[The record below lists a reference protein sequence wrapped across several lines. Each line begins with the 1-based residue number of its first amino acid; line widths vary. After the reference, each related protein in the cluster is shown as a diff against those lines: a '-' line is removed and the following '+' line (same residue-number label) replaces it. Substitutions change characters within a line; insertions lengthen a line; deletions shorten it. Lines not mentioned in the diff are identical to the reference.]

1 MGGFRILLL
10 GRCWGNSGLPNG
22 GYGVTQRGGL
32 WCNRCAFTGVVGFW
46 LSTGIAS
53 NGRDVETASEAGV
66 AVVAGFVRTA
76 GWPPEKRWRWSL
88 ARRSAKGLGYPV
100 RPTQEPRPKVSPGIP
115 DAEDK
120 KVARAFLLGPIPQ
133 NTMFFDEL
141 KSI

>member
-1 MGGFRILLL
+1 MPG
-10 GRCWGNSGLPNG
+10 WPKA

-32 WCNRCAFTGVVGFW
+32 RFSRCALTGVVGFW

-53 NGRDVETASEAGV
+53 NGRYEETASEAGV

-120 KVARAFLLGPIPQ
+120 KVARAFLLGPIP
-133 NTMFFDEL
+133 
-141 KSI
+141 

>member
-1 MGGFRILLL
+1 MPG
-10 GRCWGNSGLPNG
+10 WPKA

-32 WCNRCAFTGVVGFW
+32 RFSRCALTGVVGFW

-76 GWPPEKRWRWSL
+76 GWAPEKRWRWSL

-120 KVARAFLLGPIPQ
+120 KDRGREDRLSSAPPSLRTGLADLPHPALRLMVLP
-133 NTMFFDEL
+133 
-141 KSI
+141 S

>member
-1 MGGFRILLL
+1 MHPGSVLGCRWWGFRNLLL

-76 GWPPEKRWRWSL
+76 GW
-88 ARRSAKGLGYPV
+88 SAKGLGYPV

-120 KVARAFLLGPIPQ
+120 KVARAFLLGPCSQRLCGKI
-133 NTMFFDEL
+133 TRFDVGY
-141 KSI
+141 